1 MLRYLFSALFS
12 LFLFSACSQDLDSV
26 QGLAIGDQAPLPTLQ
41 NEEGQS
47 ISLSEAL
54 KKGPIVLVFYRGQWC
69 PYCNRHLSAL
79 EAIRDSLEMEGAQ
92 LFAISPEKPE
102 YLQEM
107 QEKTEAGFS
116 LLYDSAY
123 QTIIAY
129 NLAFLPSAGT
139 RFKYNTIL
147 GARLS
152 EAHGDERELLPVP
165 ATFLIDQEGIIR
177 WRHFDPD
184 YTQRSDPSE
193 VLEALRAL

>member
-12 LFLFSACSQDLDSV
+12 LVLFSACSQDLDSV
-26 QGLAIGDQAPLPTLQ
+26 QGLPVGAKAPLPSLQ
-41 NEEGQS
+41 NEEGQK
-47 ISLSEAL
+47 ISLSQAL
-54 KKGPIVLVFYRGQWC
+54 EKGPIVLIFYRGQWC

-79 EAIRDSLEMEGAQ
+79 EAVRDSLEAEGAQ

-107 QEKTEAGFS
+107 QAKTEAGFT

-123 QTIIAY
+123 QTILAY
-129 NLAFLPSAGT
+129 DLAFLPSAGT
-139 RFKYNTIL
+139 RFKYNTLL
-147 GARLS
+147 GADLS

-165 ATFLIDQEGIIR
+165 ASFLIDQKGIIR

-184 YTQRSDPSE
+184 YTQRSEPSE
-193 VLEALRAL
+193 ILKALKAL